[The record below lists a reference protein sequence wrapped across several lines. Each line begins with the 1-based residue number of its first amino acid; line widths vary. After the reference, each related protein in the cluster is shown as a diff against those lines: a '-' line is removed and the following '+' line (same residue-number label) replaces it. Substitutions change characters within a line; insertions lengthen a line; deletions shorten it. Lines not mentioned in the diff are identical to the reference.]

1 MPRNNS
7 LIKNASI
14 LMAAS
19 IISRIIGLIY
29 RRPLG
34 AVLGTVGLGYYGY
47 ASNLYSILLLISSY
61 SIPMAVSK
69 VVSERLA
76 LRQYKNARKVFRGA
90 LMYAAIVGGVTALIA
105 FFGGSVLLPAN
116 QQNAVPALQVL
127 APTIFLSA
135 ILGVFRGYF
144 QAHHTMTP
152 TSISQVLEQIMNAVV
167 SVLAAW
173 LLIVSLAPGGG
184 TEAAVYGSVG
194 GTLGTGAGVLTGLL
208 FMLFVYMLNR
218 PVFRRQAGRDRH
230 RQEESYGDVF
240 RIIFFLITPVIF
252 TTFVNNASAYLDSYL
267 YSSIQGLHGVA
278 SDSISAAYGEFSNYY
293 QPIINIPLA
302 MASASASALMPEVSG
317 CVATG
322 RYNEANR
329 QINRTVRLTMFICIP
344 ATVGLTVLAQPIMG
358 VLFPASTEL
367 AARLLMTGA
376 LSVIFTALATI
387 TGSVLQSIGRQKEAL
402 INAGIALVLNLA
414 ILALLLGLFP
424 ALDIYAVMIASILFS
439 VIYCV
444 LNGLSMRKHLGYRN
458 EMRKTYM
465 EPLLASAVMG
475 VVAALVYYG
484 LFMLTRRPLICLA
497 AAVVIA
503 VVAYLVLYVI
513 VSRTSEEE
521 MRRFPL
527 GGKLVQ
533 VLRILRV
540 YR

>member
-1 MPRNNS
+1 MPRKNS

-14 LMAAS
+14 LMVAS

-34 AVLGTVGLGYYGY
+34 EVLGSVGLGYYGY

-76 LRQYKNARKVFRGA
+76 LKQYKNARKVFRGA
-90 LMYAAIVGGVTALIA
+90 LMYAALVGGITALVA
-105 FFGGSVLLPAN
+105 FFGGSFLLPAN

-152 TSISQVLEQIMNAVV
+152 TSISQVAEQIMNAVI

-173 LLIVSLAPGGG
+173 LLISNLAPAGG
-184 TEAAVYGSVG
+184 TDAAIYGSVG

-208 FMLFVYMLNR
+208 FMLFVYVLNR
-218 PVFRRQAGRDRH
+218 PVFRRQTARDRH

-240 RIIFFLITPVIF
+240 RIIFFLVTPVIF
-252 TTFVNNASAYLDSYL
+252 TTFINNANNYLDSYI
-267 YSSIQGLHGVA
+267 YSSIQGMHGFSPDA
-278 SDSISAAYGEFSNYY
+278 ISAAYGEFSNYY
-293 QPIINIPLA
+293 QPMVNIPLA
-302 MASASASALMPEVSG
+302 LASASASAMMPEVSA

-322 RYNEANR
+322 NRKEASR
-329 QINRTVRLTMFICIP
+329 QINQTIRLTMFICIP
-344 ATVGLTVLAQPIMG
+344 ATVGLTVLAFPVMG
-358 VLFPASTEL
+358 VLFPSSTEL
-367 AARLLMTGA
+367 ASRLLMTGA

-387 TGSVLQSIGRQKEAL
+387 TGSVLQSIGKQKQAL
-402 INAGIALVLNLA
+402 VNAGIALGANLI
-414 ILALLLGLFP
+414 ILAVLLALFP

-439 VIYCV
+439 LIYCV
-444 LNGLSMRKHLGYRN
+444 LNGFSMRKHLGHKN
-458 EMRKTYM
+458 ELRKTYM
-465 EPLLASAVMG
+465 EPLLASAGMG
-475 VVAALVYYG
+475 TVAALVYYG
-484 LFMLTRRPLICLA
+484 LFTVTRRPFICLIIA
-497 AAVVIA
+497 ILIA
-503 VVAYLVLYVI
+503 VAAYLVLYVI

-527 GGKLVQ
+527 GNKLVK
-533 VLRILRV
+533 VLKLLRV

>member
-1 MPRNNS
+1 MSRKNS

-14 LMAAS
+14 LMVAS

-90 LMYAAIVGGVTALIA
+90 LMYAVLVGGVTALIA

-152 TSISQVLEQIMNAVV
+152 TSISQVAEQIVNAVV

-173 LLIVSLAPGGG
+173 LLIVNLAPGGG
-184 TEAAVYGSVG
+184 TEAAIYGSVG

-208 FMLFVYMLNR
+208 FMVFVYMLNR

-267 YSSIQGLHGVA
+267 YSSIQGMHGIA
-278 SDSISAAYGEFSNYY
+278 ADSISAAYGEFSNYY

-302 MASASASALMPEVSG
+302 LASASASALMPEVSG
-317 CVATG
+317 CVAVG
-322 RYNEANR
+322 NYREANR
-329 QINRTVRLTMFICIP
+329 QINQTIRLTMFICIP
-344 ATVGLTVLAQPIMG
+344 ATVGLTVLASPIMG

-402 INAGIALVLNLA
+402 VNAGIALVLNLG

-439 VIYCV
+439 VIYCL
-444 LNGLSMRKHLGYRN
+444 LNSLSMRKHLGYRN
-458 EMRKTYM
+458 EMRQTYM
-465 EPLLASAVMG
+465 EPLLASAGMG
-475 VVAALVYYG
+475 VVAALIYYG
-484 LFMLTRRPLICLA
+484 LFAVTRRPFICLVISIVV
-497 AAVVIA
+497 AVV
-503 VVAYLVLYVI
+503 VYLVLYVI

-527 GGKLVQ
+527 GSKLVKM
-533 VLRILRV
+533 LRMLRV